1 MIAWCCRCIAR
12 RASSIEMPANVVGM
26 TRSDP
31 SSSGGMNSEPSR
43 WNTGTVAIM
52 SVVAAATTRMR

>member
-1 MIAWCCRCIAR
+1 MMVWCLCIAR

-26 TRSDP
+26 TRRDP
-31 SSSGGMNSEPSR
+31 SSSGGMNSDPSR

-52 SVVAAATTRMR
+52 SAAAAATTRIR